1 MRHLRSK
8 ACALQVGEKQIA
20 ALRELFKKSSAKKY
34 NKSEKGAARHKAYE
48 KSEKGAAR
56 QAAYDKSEKGA
67 ARKAAYDKSKKGAA
81 RQAAYD
87 KSEKGAAREA
97 TRKKSEKGAAA
108 HQQNR
113 REEETEK
120 ERQNYQKGAERFRKH
135 MDYDDNVTQLVRTAK
150 KMKLVTEEDRCL
162 DFQEATLLSEDFL
175 CATNTL
181 TSQLLKDGSEQ
192 LVKEATEI
200 MGRLIDSLLQ

>member
-1 MRHLRSK
+1 MCNWLDQDVMMPAYNENRLS
-8 ACALQVGEKQIA
+8 G
-20 ALRELFKKSSAKKY
+20 LFFVSYMTITFFFLFNVILAIVV
-34 NKSEKGAARHKAYE
+34 NAY
-48 KSEKGAAR
+48 K
-56 QAAYDKSEKGA
+56 DKTEV
-67 ARKAAYDKSKKGAA
+67 
-81 RQAAYD
+81 
-87 KSEKGAAREA
+87 
-97 TRKKSEKGAAA
+97 
-108 HQQNR
+108 
-113 REEETEK
+113 REEEIEK
-120 ERQNYQKGAERFRKH
+120 ERQNYQKGEERFRKH

-175 CATNTL
+175 CATNTF